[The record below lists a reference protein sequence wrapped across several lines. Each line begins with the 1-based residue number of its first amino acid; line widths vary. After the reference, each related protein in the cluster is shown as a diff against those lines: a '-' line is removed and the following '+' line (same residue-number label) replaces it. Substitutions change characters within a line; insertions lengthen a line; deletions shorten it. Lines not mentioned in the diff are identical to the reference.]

1 MCDLANLSGVIR
13 DTLSRGSFYTQ
24 TGTLHL
30 TLHHF
35 TPQKGYF
42 LHHVNRALLWLRI
55 NVFVSHSAASLF
67 LSTKSVKLPLLHL
80 KIYFTGFDAL
90 MSFAGFVL
98 KEAFWSSACLP
109 NTYAWGKWSGRSR
122 GCVAWLRFG
131 PDEDGRCVIG
141 LWNRLCIVFLGSM
154 SWCWIN
160 TFLLQDQNL
169 DRFLYIYIHI
179 NMSPGLLN
187 ISSLNVYPFAEKIK
201 EEMQFVTTASHFCSL
216 FTNMLWH
223 SPYLIKENG
232 NNQQAV

>member
-35 TPQKGYF
+35 TPQKGYS
-42 LHHVNRALLWLRI
+42 LHHVNRTLLWLRI

-67 LSTKSVKLPLLHL
+67 LSTKSVNLPLLHL

-131 PDEDGRCVIG
+131 PDEDGRCAIG

-169 DRFLYIYIHI
+169 DRFLYIYIYTYKYESWAFKHFI
-179 NMSPGLLN
+179 FKCLSICWKNKRRNAICDNSK
-187 ISSLNVYPFAEKIK
+187 PFLQPVHKHALTFSI
-201 EEMQFVTTASHFCSL
+201 L
-216 FTNMLWH
+216 D
-223 SPYLIKENG
+223 
-232 NNQQAV
+232 